1 MNSTNPKTI
10 LQTERL
16 ILRPLTE
23 RDDKAI
29 FDYSKN
35 PNVGPNAGW
44 KPHDDIEE
52 TREIMK
58 TVFLGK
64 EGVFGIVL
72 RETGKLFG
80 SIGLIPDAKRE
91 NDKARM
97 LGYAIGEDYWGHGY
111 ITEAARAVIE
121 YGFVELNLDLISAYC
136 FPFNARS
143 KHVLEKLGFKYE
155 GSLAQSEVRFDGVVL
170 DNECFAIMAK
180 RYKKE

>member
-1 MNSTNPKTI
+1 MNTTDPKII

-23 RDDKAI
+23 SDDAAI

-35 PNVGPNAGW
+35 PNVGQNAGW
-44 KPHDDIEE
+44 EPHKSIEE

-80 SIGLIPDAKRE
+80 SIGLVTDSKRE

-111 ITEAARAVIE
+111 ITEAALAVIE
-121 YGFVELNLDLISAYC
+121 YGFNELKLDLISSYC
-136 FPFNARS
+136 FPFNERS
-143 KHVLEKLGFKYE
+143 KRVLEKLGLKYE
-155 GSLAQSEVRFDGVVL
+155 GRLAQSDVRYDGVVL
-170 DNECFAIMAK
+170 DNDCFALLANDH
-180 RYKKE
+180 R

>member
-1 MNSTNPKTI
+1 MNITNPKII

-23 RDDKAI
+23 SDDEAI

-44 KPHDDIEE
+44 KPHENIEE
-52 TREIMK
+52 TRAIMN
-58 TVFLGK
+58 TVFLK

-72 RETGKLFG
+72 RKTGKLFG
-80 SIGLIPDAKRE
+80 SLGLVTDAKRE
-91 NDKARM
+91 NDRTRM

-111 ITEAARAVIE
+111 ITEAARAVVE
-121 YGFVELNLDLISAYC
+121 YGFVELKLDLISAYC

-143 KHVLEKLGFKYE
+143 KQVLEKLGFKYE
-155 GSLAQSEVRFDGVVL
+155 GRLAQCDVRFDGEIL
-170 DNECFAIMAK
+170 DNECFALLAK
-180 RYKKE
+180 DYKNE

>member
-1 MNSTNPKTI
+1 MNCANPKTI

-16 ILRPLTE
+16 ILRPLKE
-23 RDDKAI
+23 SDDAAI
-29 FDYSKN
+29 FEYSKN

-44 KPHDDIEE
+44 KPHESIEE

-58 TVFLGK
+58 TVFLDK

-80 SIGLIPDAKRE
+80 SIGLVSDAKRE

-97 LGYAIGEDYWGHGY
+97 LGYAIGEEYWGHGY
-111 ITEAARAVIE
+111 ITEAAHALIE
-121 YGFVELNLDLISAYC
+121 FGFNELKLDLISAYC

-143 KHVLEKLGFKYE
+143 KRVLEKLGLKYE
-155 GSLAQSEVRFDGVVL
+155 GRLAQSDVRFDGIIL
-170 DNECFAIMAK
+170 DNECFALLAK
-180 RYKKE
+180 DYKK